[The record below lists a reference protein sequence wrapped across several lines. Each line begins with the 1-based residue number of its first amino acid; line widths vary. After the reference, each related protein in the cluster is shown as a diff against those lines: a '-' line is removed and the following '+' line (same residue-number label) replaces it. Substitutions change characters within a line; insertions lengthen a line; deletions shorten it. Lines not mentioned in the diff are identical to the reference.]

1 MAAETGST
9 IDGVVKR
16 QYEDKVQ
23 KLLPEDF
30 HCIKRVKFKTR
41 KKLGEQF
48 QVPVR
53 VRHAHG
59 HTINSGTNM
68 EAFTLN
74 AAIPGKTV
82 PALVTAMPYVLR
94 DQISTTLMSRTETNE
109 QAIEDALSIVLPDML
124 VSASWYH
131 EMCWLY
137 GGKDLG
143 SIASVA
149 GSGTDRVWTMTT
161 ATFAPGLWIN
171 AEGLELDAYEPA
183 TPLAV
188 KLNANAAIVLG
199 AVDVG
204 ARTLTVTGNAADLT
218 AIEALDVL
226 VPRGANGVWFS
237 GIDAMATNTGVLF
250 NVSAAT
256 YPSTWKASSVS
267 ASSAALTFAKVVS
280 GAAKSVVKSGTSK
293 LSVMVPTYTW
303 VDLMVAEA
311 ALRRYTSDN
320 EMEYE
325 RGANS
330 IKFYGPNGELEIIP
344 HSMVKEG
351 EAFMVDFTTFERPG
365 SSDFT
370 FKQPGSSQDKFQ
382 HDLEGV
388 MATEFRIWSDQS
400 AFCFRPN
407 RIVKITGITN
417 TAGA

>member
-1 MAAETGST
+1 MAAENGST

-16 QYEDKVQ
+16 QYADRVE

-30 HCIKRVKFKTR
+30 HCIKRIKFKQR

-59 HTINSGTNM
+59 HTIDSGTTM
-68 EAFTLN
+68 DAFTLN
-74 AAIPGKTV
+74 ASRPGKTV

-94 DQISTTLMSRTETNE
+94 DQISTTLLSRSETNE

-143 SIASVA
+143 SIASLT

-171 AEGLELDAYEPA
+171 AEGLEVDCYAPA
-183 TPLAV
+183 TPLAT
-188 KLNANAAIVLG
+188 LRNSNAAIVLG
-199 AVDVG
+199 AVDVT

-218 AIEALDVL
+218 ACAALDVL
-226 VPRGANGVWFS
+226 VPRGANLVWFS
-237 GIDAMATNTGVLF
+237 GIDAMATNTSTLF
-250 NVSAAT
+250 NISAAT
-256 YPSTWKASSVS
+256 YPSTWKASSV
-267 ASSAALTFAKVVS
+267 AAGSAALTFAKMVS

-303 VDLMVAEA
+303 VDLMVAEST
-311 ALRRYTSDN
+311 LRRYAGDN
-320 EMEYE
+320 GQEFTN
-325 RGANS
+325 GANS

-351 EAFMVDFTTFERPG
+351 EAFMVDFSTFERPG
-365 SSDFT
+365 SSDLT
-370 FKQPGSSQDKFQ
+370 FERPGGQKGKFQ

-388 MATEFRIWSDQS
+388 MATEFQIWSDQS
-400 AFCFRPN
+400 AFCYRPN
-407 RIVKITGITN
+407 RIVKFTGITN

>member
-1 MAAETGST
+1 
-9 IDGVVKR
+9 
-16 QYEDKVQ
+16 
-23 KLLPEDF
+23 
-30 HCIKRVKFKTR
+30 VKFKTR
-41 KKLGEQF
+41 KKLGEQY

-59 HTINSGTNM
+59 HTINSGTDM
-68 EAFTLN
+68 DSFQLN
-74 AAIPGKTV
+74 AARPGKTV
-82 PALVTAMPYVLR
+82 PALVTAMPYCLR
-94 DQISTTLMSRTETNE
+94 DQISTTLLSRTETNE
-109 QAIEDALSIVLPDML
+109 QAIQDALSIVLPDML
-124 VSASWYH
+124 VSATWYH

-171 AEGLELDAYEPA
+171 AEGLELDCYAPA
-183 TPLAV
+183 TPLATQR
-188 KLNANAAIVLG
+188 NSNAAIVLG

-218 AIEALDVL
+218 ACVALDVL
-226 VPRGANGVWFS
+226 VPRGANLVWFS
-237 GIDAMATNTGVLF
+237 GIDAMATNTGTLF

-267 ASSAALTFAKVVS
+267 ASSAALTFAKMVS
-280 GAAKSVVKSGTSK
+280 GAAKSVVKSGQSS

-311 ALRRYTSDN
+311 ALRRYAGDTGQEFVN
-320 EMEYE
+320 
-325 RGANS
+325 GANS

-351 EAFMVDFTTFERPG
+351 EAFMVDFSTFERPG

-370 FKQPGSSQDKFQ
+370 YNQPGSTQAKFQ
-382 HDLEGV
+382 HDLENT

-400 AFCFRPN
+400 AFCNRPN
-407 RIVKITGITN
+407 RIVKITGIVN